1 MSNDRNHQRRTNPHA
16 AREPVHYEPPDWL
29 STEDLEHE
37 LLCAAVAD
45 SRSLQPEDRFERL
58 DAYFAA
64 DSDETE
70 AQYRRSLLRLLA
82 DFRPQLAELLGG
94 PREY

>member
-1 MSNDRNHQRRTNPHA
+1 MSNDHNQRRRTNPGASGESIHYHA
-16 AREPVHYEPPDWL
+16 PSWI
-29 STEDLEHE
+29 STSDLEQE
-37 LLCAAVAD
+37 VLWAAVAD
-45 SRSLQPEDRFERL
+45 SRSFQPEERFERL

-64 DSDETE
+64 DLEETE
-70 AQYRRSLLRLLA
+70 SQYRCSLLRLLA